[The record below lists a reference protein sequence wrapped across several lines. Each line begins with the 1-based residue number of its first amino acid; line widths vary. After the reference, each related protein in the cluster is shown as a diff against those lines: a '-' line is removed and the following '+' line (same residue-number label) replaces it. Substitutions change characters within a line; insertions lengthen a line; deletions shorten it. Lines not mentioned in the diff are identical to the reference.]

1 MASCIAF
8 HSYKGGTGKTTI
20 AANLAALL
28 AKKGYRVFLLDLDV
42 YAPSLQ
48 AYFDTEPN
56 KFINDFLNG
65 TAEVRD
71 VVVDLTPT
79 LEEVYSSDNAAGS
92 TSSRNSNSNINITA
106 SNQKDKGKGKEK
118 EEGKGKGKGKIAGKL
133 WVGFCSSKK
142 EEIYRLEG
150 GGPGKQDS
158 SKIQL
163 LRRFILLR
171 EQLISLHDADYIII
185 DTSPGIRYW
194 SINALAV
201 ADTLFLTLKM
211 GDLDI
216 TGTRKMAEEIY
227 GSFTKFGAK
236 SYLVM
241 NRVAGYCVPQPLT
254 ISSLSPTG
262 EQKNISS
269 PSSSA
274 FTSPSPSPHAP
285 DTISR
290 SATGGRGGGGSETG
304 GGGGGDTL
312 ASSGTNEGTV
322 TSTSS
327 SSSSSIMQQQK
338 DESNVIA
345 SMLSSEVR
353 MDVIS
358 AIACYC
364 DVQFS
369 NKEFLTALKYPDH
382 PFAQQFEKLVQTI
395 EAMQV
400 NKAK

>member
-42 YAPSLQ
+42 YAPSLHS
-48 AYFDTEPN
+48 YFDKDP
-56 KFINDFLNG
+56 KRWINDFLNG
-65 TAEVRD
+65 TAEVGDIIVD
-71 VVVDLTPT
+71 VTPVI
-79 LEEVYSSDNAAGS
+79 EEMSHANAYNKGENE
-92 TSSRNSNSNINITA
+92 RIN
-106 SNQKDKGKGKEK
+106 
-118 EEGKGKGKGKIAGKL
+118 GKL
-133 WVGFCSSKK
+133 WVGFSSPKK

-150 GGPGKQDS
+150 GSGKQES

-216 TGTRKMAEEIY
+216 DGTRKMAEEIY

-241 NRVAGYCVPQPLT
+241 NRVAGYCVPFD
-254 ISSLSPTG
+254 I
-262 EQKNISS
+262 I
-269 PSSSA
+269 
-274 FTSPSPSPHAP
+274 P
-285 DTISR
+285 DTH
-290 SATGGRGGGGSETG
+290 T
-304 GGGGGDTL
+304 
-312 ASSGTNEGTV
+312 SSTP
-322 TSTSS
+322 SS
-327 SSSSSIMQQQK
+327 SSSPDIRRT
-338 DESNVIA
+338 I
-345 SMLSSEVR
+345 
-353 MDVIS
+353 
-358 AIACYC
+358 
-364 DVQFS
+364 
-369 NKEFLTALKYPDH
+369 TA
-382 PFAQQFEKLVQTI
+382 
-395 EAMQV
+395 
-400 NKAK
+400 

>member
-65 TAEVRD
+65 TAEIRD
-71 VVVDLTPT
+71 IVVDLTPT
-79 LEEVYSSDNAAGS
+79 LEGVYSSNNAAS
-92 TSSRNSNSNINITA
+92 RTSSSNSNSDINATTTTTS
-106 SNQKDKGKGKEK
+106 SNQKDIGKGKEK
-118 EEGKGKGKGKIAGKL
+118 EKGKGKIAGKL

-227 GSFTKFGAK
+227 GSFTKFGAR

-262 EQKNISS
+262 EHKNISQ
-269 PSSSA
+269 PNSSSF
-274 FTSPSPSPHAP
+274 FTSPSPHVS

-290 SATGGRGGGGSETG
+290 SATGGRGGGGEGSG
-304 GGGGGDTL
+304 TL
-312 ASSGTNEGTV
+312 ASSGTHEGSI
-322 TSTSS
+322 TST
-327 SSSSSIMQQQK
+327 SSSSIMQQQK

-345 SMLSSEVR
+345 SMLSSEVS

-400 NKAK
+400 NKPK

>member
-65 TAEVRD
+65 TAEIRD

-79 LEEVYSSDNAAGS
+79 LEGVYSSNNAAGR
-92 TSSRNSNSNINITA
+92 TSSSNSNSDINATTTTTS
-106 SNQKDKGKGKEK
+106 SNQKDIGKGKEK
-118 EEGKGKGKGKIAGKL
+118 EKGKGKIAGKL

-227 GSFTKFGAK
+227 GSFTKFGAR

-262 EQKNISS
+262 EHKNISQ
-269 PSSSA
+269 PNSSSF
-274 FTSPSPSPHAP
+274 FTSPSPHVS

-290 SATGGRGGGGSETG
+290 SATGGRGGGGGEGSG
-304 GGGGGDTL
+304 TL
-312 ASSGTNEGTV
+312 ASSGTHEGSI
-322 TSTSS
+322 TST
-327 SSSSSIMQQQK
+327 SSSSIMQQQK

-345 SMLSSEVR
+345 SMLSSEVS